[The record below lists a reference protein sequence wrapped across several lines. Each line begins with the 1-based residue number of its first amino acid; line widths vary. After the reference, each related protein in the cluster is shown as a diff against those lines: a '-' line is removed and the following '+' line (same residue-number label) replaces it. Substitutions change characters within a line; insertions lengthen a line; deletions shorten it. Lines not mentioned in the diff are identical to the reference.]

1 MNEQLETSAHQI
13 EDGAET
19 IVAGAR
25 TGLGGLVTSA
35 RESGRRAA
43 ETVTRGKAPLA
54 TLSGLGLKLSA
65 VSHRTT
71 DRVLKQQTAMAS
83 NQLDLLAERLRAA
96 ADAGSLRE
104 LVARQVRLTPEQFAR
119 LGRDA
124 RESLAIIANGGSEAR
139 DVIRGSIGE
148 LTGRKP
154 APRRR
159 AKAAKAA
166 TGAKRTA
173 KKPAR
178 KKTARK
184 TARKAAPAAT
194 A

>member
-1 MNEQLETSAHQI
+1 MNEQLETSAQQI

-19 IVAGAR
+19 LVDGAR

-35 RESGRRAA
+35 RAGGRRAA
-43 ETVTRGKAPLA
+43 ETVVRGKAPLA

-71 DRVLKQQTAMAS
+71 DRVLKQQTTLAA

-96 ADAGSLRE
+96 ANAGSLRE
-104 LVARQVRLTPEQFAR
+104 LVSRQVRLVPEQFAR

-124 RESLAIIANGGSEAR
+124 RESLTIIAAGGSEAR
-139 DVIRGSIGE
+139 DVIRGTIGE
-148 LTGRKP
+148 LTGRTP
-154 APRRR
+154 APRSR
-159 AKAAKAA
+159 AKARKTPA
-166 TGAKRTA
+166 GAKRAA